1 MPKYRVY
8 YVQTASVAVDVEAD
22 SPEEAEEQG
31 FDQLP
36 AGLCHQ
42 CAGQMDLS
50 GDWDV
55 DTDSE
60 GRTST
65 ELINS

>member
-8 YVQTASVAVDVEAD
+8 YVQTASVAVDVEAE
-22 SPEEAEEQG
+22 SAQEAEEMG
-31 FDQLP
+31 FDKLP
-36 AGLCHQ
+36 GGLCHQ

-60 GRTST
+60 GETTT
-65 ELINS
+65 ELIED